1 MSGEQNSKP
10 IIVNEK
16 TTSTSQCTI
25 TMNILF
31 FRYLCHYNQ
40 ITHIFTTINIVSTK
54 GTTR

>member
-31 FRYLCHYNQ
+31 FC
-40 ITHIFTTINIVSTK
+40 IFATTIK
-54 GTTR
+54 